1 MKIVANDYLSK
12 EVLRMIREYTGL
24 TQTEFGKKIYRTG
37 RSIRAYPFRELEP
50 VYEAFGA
57 IAQFIK
63 ATEVEVYLSSKKAL
77 QKSAFTPCKV
87 YFNFS

>member
-37 RSIRAYPFRELEP
+37 RSIRAYECGERHVSFDDFME
-50 VYEAFGA
+50 
-57 IAQFIK
+57 IAK
-63 ATEVEVYLSSKKAL
+63 MLHL
-77 QKSAFTPCKV
+77 KV
-87 YFNFS
+87 TIEKVK